1 MEIINGYVCNVTGS
15 NINIKDS
22 YKVTSKSE
30 MKEMLYAIQHNH
42 PECTSFK
49 RSYESLMAEWR
60 AHNRLYRWGIK
71 RDHTADVDLNYPLK
85 WYVELIYRILG
96 I

>member
-1 MEIINGYVCNVTGS
+1 MEVINGLVCKITEN
-15 NINIKDS
+15 NIHIENSYQIK
-22 YKVTSKSE
+22 SKSE
-30 MKEMLYAIQHNH
+30 MKEVLYAIQHNH
-42 PECTSFK
+42 PECSSFK
-49 RSYESLMAEWR
+49 RSYESLIAEWR

-71 RDHTADVDLNYPLK
+71 RNHTADVDLNYPLK

>member
-1 MEIINGYVCNVTGS
+1 MEIINGYVCNITGS

-49 RSYESLMAEWR
+49 RSYESLMAE
-60 AHNRLYRWGIK
+60 
-71 RDHTADVDLNYPLK
+71 
-85 WYVELIYRILG
+85 
-96 I
+96 

>member
-22 YKVTSKSE
+22 YKVT
-30 MKEMLYAIQHNH
+30 
-42 PECTSFK
+42 
-49 RSYESLMAEWR
+49 
-60 AHNRLYRWGIK
+60 HNRLYRWGIK